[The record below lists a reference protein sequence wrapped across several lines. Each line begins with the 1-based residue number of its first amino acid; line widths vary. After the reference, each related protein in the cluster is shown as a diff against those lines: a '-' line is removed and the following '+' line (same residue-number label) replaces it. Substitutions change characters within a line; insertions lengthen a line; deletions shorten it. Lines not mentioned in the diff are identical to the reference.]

1 MNSSCALVVPRF
13 FALREDMSS
22 ISGSSLIP
30 FVLFSRSC
38 NAAFSYCHEQIKNLQ
53 YEYCRFL
60 WQGRKA
66 SNPGPTVLETV
77 ALPAELHP
85 YINYLHPHLSFFSP
99 SSEESP
105 THRFPRIKE
114 DGKSGY
120 ELSAKPEAELS
131 EFHLT
136 CWWAF
141 RDSNPGPTGYE
152 PAALTN

>member
-1 MNSSCALVVPRF
+1 MNSSCAFVVPRF
-13 FALREDMSS
+13 FALREYRSF

-85 YINYLHPHLSFFSP
+85 YINYLHPHLRPLSP
-99 SSEESP
+99 SSEES
-105 THRFPRIKE
+105 TAQRVSADQGRWKERI
-114 DGKSGY
+114 SN
-120 ELSAKPEAELS
+120 
-131 EFHLT
+131 
-136 CWWAF
+136 F
-141 RDSNPGPTGYE
+141 RRSLKRNG
-152 PAALTN
+152 ASFI